1 MDMTNRTDK
10 YQLLIPQDVLYLE
23 GFADRHQYLFE
34 DMLFS
39 KGSITN
45 QFIMVK
51 RKNESGEWVDRV
63 GDLPPELCDF
73 TYDWFDYH
81 ISDLEGTF
89 AGCFNPGDQSLT
101 IDTKYVDN
109 ESVILHEMI
118 HLHEYVLNELPMFYH
133 DSYFW
138 CLYTDLR
145 DKIPDLDERIRDYGH
160 VHKERNLAELGGV
173 HDLTFLLKS
182 FDIDLRMGYKLGTVF
197 GYGYDDGQKGLDI

>member
-1 MDMTNRTDK
+1 MDMTNRTESHGFC
-10 YQLLIPQDVLYLE
+10 IPQDVMLLE
-23 GFADRHQYLFE
+23 GFAEAHQYLFD

-51 RKNESGEWVDRV
+51 AKNDAGEWVDRV
-63 GDLPPELCDF
+63 GDLPPELNDF
-73 TYDWFDYH
+73 TYDWFDYYVA
-81 ISDLEGTF
+81 DLDEGT
-89 AGCFNPGDQSLT
+89 AGCFKPDEQSIT
-101 IDTKYVDN
+101 IDTEHVGD
-109 ESVILHEMI
+109 EPVILHEMI

-160 VHKERNLAELGGV
+160 VHKENNLAELGGI